1 MSRAWSASGK
11 VRLEAGCS
19 GRAESGDSRVV
30 RTLLILRHAKSGHD
44 DGLPDKARTLTE
56 RGRKAAAKM
65 GGIALAAGL
74 VPDRVLCSTAER
86 ARETWA
92 HFGPAV
98 GFQGEVEY
106 LNELY
111 LAEPDVYL
119 AAVAEYGGDAE
130 RVMIVGH
137 NPGLEGVV
145 TDLTGER
152 VELPTAALVEC
163 GLEIDSWSRLGP
175 ATSGKLIRFF
185 RPKDSE

>member
-1 MSRAWSASGK
+1 M
-11 VRLEAGCS
+11 
-19 GRAESGDSRVV
+19 

-44 DGLPDKARTLTE
+44 DGLPDKARTLTD

-65 GGIALAAGL
+65 GGVAREAGL
-74 VPDRVLCSTAER
+74 VPDRVLCSSAER

-98 GFQGEVEY
+98 GFQGEVQY

-111 LAEPDVYL
+111 LAEPEVYL

-130 RVMIVGH
+130 RVMVVGH
-137 NPGLEGVV
+137 NPGLESLV

-152 VELPTAALVEC
+152 RELPTAALVEC
-163 GLEIDSWSRLGP
+163 ELELESWGRLDP

-185 RPKDSE
+185 RPKDSD

>member
-1 MSRAWSASGK
+1 MERSAGN
-11 VRLEAGCS
+11 RGCS
-19 GRAESGDSRVV
+19 EGPESGHSGIV

-56 RGRKAAAKM
+56 RGRKAAIKM
-65 GGIALAAGL
+65 GGVAREAGL
-74 VPDRVLCSTAER
+74 VPDRVLCSSAER

-111 LAEPDVYL
+111 LAEPEVYVS
-119 AAVAEYGGDAE
+119 AVAEYGGDAE
-130 RVMIVGH
+130 RVMVVGH
-137 NPGLEGVV
+137 NPGLESLV

-152 VELPTAALVEC
+152 CELPTAALVEC
-163 GLEIDSWSRLGP
+163 GLALESWSRLTP
-175 ATSGKLIRFF
+175 ATSGKLIRLF
-185 RPKDSE
+185 RPKDSD